1 MTTST
6 SLLDSQAGRFFLM
19 ILAAIGLNLGFFII
33 LAIFTPLV
41 VGLVVGYLFRETK
54 IVSSFIGF
62 MGALISYTGILLV
75 TEYLTGFTTDY
86 LTIVT
91 AVILMALMGA
101 LGGFLGAMMRSRSK

>member
-33 LAIFTPLV
+33 LALFTPLV
-41 VGLVVGYLFRETK
+41 VGLVVGYLFQEAK